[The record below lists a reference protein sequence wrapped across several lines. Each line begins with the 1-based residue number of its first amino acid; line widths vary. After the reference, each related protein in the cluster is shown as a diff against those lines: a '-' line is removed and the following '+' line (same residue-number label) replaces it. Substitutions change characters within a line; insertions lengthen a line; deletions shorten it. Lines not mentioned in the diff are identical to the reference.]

1 MAMNPLDS
9 HEDHED
15 AAILANFG
23 IEASQVHAL
32 LSTTEQEKKRVERED
47 EAEEKTSTGGMK
59 SERRSSRSGR
69 KSRDSGSA
77 SIDKDST
84 TITIGMP
91 ASASP
96 VSTKTL
102 SSDEEAALKN
112 ASASITIGSSS
123 STSSSSSSSSS
134 SGASSIRST
143 VADERA
149 REDERKRE
157 RSALERD
164 EDEAERLQ
172 LYAKHRDELRKT
184 RERIEADQYANY
196 QSAKDKNLVPEET
209 TWLLREDEAP
219 AFGCWQGLV
228 TGLCGR
234 NSYPMQGIN
243 IVQKMFQPT

>member
-32 LSTTEQEKKRVERED
+32 LSNTEQEKKRVERED
-47 EAEEKTSTGGMK
+47 EAEEKTSTGTK

-69 KSRDSGSA
+69 KSRDSGIDSGSA
-77 SIDKDST
+77 KDSI

-102 SSDEEAALKN
+102 SPDEEAALKN
-112 ASASITIGSSS
+112 ASTLPISSTPTGSSN
-123 STSSSSSSSSS
+123 SSSG

-164 EDEAERLQ
+164 EDETERLR

-219 AFGCWQGLV
+219 TFGCWQGLV

-243 IVQKMFQPT
+243 IVQKMFQPS